1 METAAHCYRASRYG
15 KAIAR
20 LRRILATDPRTYW
33 RECCYYIQAAGVSD
47 SRFYAV
53 NFDQQL
59 TSVVL
64 AQIEFIQQRDR
75 QVANDASY
83 TLSLLLPAFSS
94 TPLLSADLVP
104 YPSPKQALDTQT
116 AQVIAKLLSQGKL
129 NRKVVS
135 ILGGLNLLPD
145 KTINP

>member
-1 METAAHCYRASRYG
+1 
-15 KAIAR
+15 
-20 LRRILATDPRTYW
+20 
-33 RECCYYIQAAGVSD
+33 
-47 SRFYAV
+47 
-53 NFDQQL
+53 
-59 TSVVL
+59 VVL